1 MRSIIEELTSEIES
15 LKRSLILIEEDVT
28 RYKMQYESVFS
39 QLQTME
45 ESQRVEEERR
55 EEDKRAEAEGEEA
68 ATTTTTTKTTSKSDG
83 ADDVQ
88 IGEYLDRIKSA
99 NMEKLETL
107 EKLNAMEINVR
118 QTTQENQDLKIELE
132 TLKKDQDDFFVLLS
146 SEEEKKNKYREMLRK
161 MNVELEDSSD
171 EEEEEDEEE
180 DDDLDGGEAGEE
192 E

>member
-1 MRSIIEELTSEIES
+1 MRSIIEELTSEIEN

-45 ESQRVEEERR
+45 ESQRVEEDRR
-55 EEDKRAEAEGEEA
+55 EEEERRAEAEGEEA
-68 ATTTTTTKTTSKSDG
+68 TTTTTTSKSDG
-83 ADDVQ
+83 GANDDVQ
-88 IGEYLDRIKSA
+88 IGEYLERIKSA

-118 QTTQENQDLKIELE
+118 QTSQENQDLKIELE

-171 EEEEEDEEE
+171 EEEEEEE
-180 DDDLDGGEAGEE
+180 DEDLDGEEAGEE